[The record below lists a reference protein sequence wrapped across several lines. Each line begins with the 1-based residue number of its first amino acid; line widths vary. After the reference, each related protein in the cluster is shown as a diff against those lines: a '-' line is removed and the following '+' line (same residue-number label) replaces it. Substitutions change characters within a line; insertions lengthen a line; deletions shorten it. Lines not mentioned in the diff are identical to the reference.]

1 MTSVE
6 IISIVVTFIGVASF
20 AAVFTILYLSFSNAS
35 ILEIKTGKRD
45 IELIDDVLYNKQ
57 ESVIKKQKTAS
68 TVKSAFFY
76 IFMTLIIPIFV
87 FSLIN
92 KFQGNTTM
100 IGDST
105 IMVVASGSMS
115 QRNEANDYLD
125 KYNLNNQ
132 FNTYDIIVLN
142 KVDNSLALKKYDVI
156 AFRNDE
162 EINVIHRI
170 VEITIGDDG
179 KWRYITRGDSNN
191 SNDKY
196 KPCFDD
202 VIGVYSG
209 KKINGI
215 GAFVVFFQSTP
226 GILTVVAM
234 VYVLVMMD
242 RMNNKMQNATDA
254 RVKHLAL
261 LIDQVNVDDVK
272 LMKAVYKE
280 TIYYKG
286 FAYHFTD
293 SGFVSKEEIT
303 DVEVLEQS
311 DSSIIKVKEN
321 EDSTIEVSSTVV
333 DKKDKGE

>member
-142 KVDNSLALKKYDVI
+142 KVDSSSQLKKYDVI
-156 AFRNDE
+156 AFKNDE